1 MIKVIFVTF
10 EKKLNQYDQKNVS
23 NNFMAREVIIAN
35 MWMYFLSAFK
45 HMYTTIV
52 HILYSA
58 STPQICLFSRVNV
71 IKHSFKHVFY
81 NYSFE

>member
-35 MWMYFLSAFK
+35 M
-45 HMYTTIV
+45 
-52 HILYSA
+52 
-58 STPQICLFSRVNV
+58 
-71 IKHSFKHVFY
+71 
-81 NYSFE
+81 

>member
-1 MIKVIFVTF
+1 MCKTF

-58 STPQICLFSRVNV
+58 SPL
-71 IKHSFKHVFY
+71 KHSFKHVFFY

>member
-1 MIKVIFVTF
+1 MCETF

-58 STPQICLFSRVNV
+58 SPLKFAY
-71 IKHSFKHVFY
+71 FPM
-81 NYSFE
+81 